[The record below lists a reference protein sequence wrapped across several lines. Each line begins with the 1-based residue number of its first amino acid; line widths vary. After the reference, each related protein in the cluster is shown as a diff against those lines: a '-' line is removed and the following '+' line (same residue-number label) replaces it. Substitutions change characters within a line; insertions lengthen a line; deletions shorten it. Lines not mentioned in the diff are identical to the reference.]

1 MLTYQEYDKLCEA
14 EKYFNQLY
22 KDTERYIYVKK
33 ESDGLWHVL
42 RFTYAQ
48 DWRMNITHA
57 DNDLGGYKTRKL
69 AKEARESARLAE
81 IRMPAGAKF
90 GEPTTFMSV
99 LNDNVDYAQ
108 LNRPKYR

>member
-1 MLTYQEYDKLCEA
+1 MALTYEQYSKLCDA
-14 EKYFNQLY
+14 EKYFKRLY
-22 KDTERYIYVKK
+22 DDTERYIYVKK
-33 ESDGLWHVL
+33 EEDGMWHVL

-48 DWRMNITHA
+48 SWRMNITHA

-69 AKEARESARLAE
+69 AKEARESARRAE

-99 LNDNVDYAQ
+99 LQDNEDYAQ
-108 LNRPKYR
+108 LNRHSS